1 MYLYI
6 EIVLKH
12 LRQVFLYCHYLL
24 ECGCVT
30 CDGSLKI
37 YTFMLFPLGSKPER
51 DVQFGWLVVVVLVG
65 FFKHKDLNA
74 KAACFCSRLE
84 RAQLCLLRYDH
95 WWHVCFSIA
104 SRAVFPFEITSW
116 SVWLAWCLPVST
128 SQAQAHLVL
137 AITGCTE
144 VRNTTALS
152 PIVTTVQWQH
162 PSLYVEA

>member
-65 FFKHKDLNA
+65 FLSTRTLMPKLLAFAQDWREHSC
-74 KAACFCSRLE
+74 AC
-84 RAQLCLLRYDH
+84 
-95 WWHVCFSIA
+95 
-104 SRAVFPFEITSW
+104 
-116 SVWLAWCLPVST
+116 
-128 SQAQAHLVL
+128 
-137 AITGCTE
+137 
-144 VRNTTALS
+144 
-152 PIVTTVQWQH
+152 
-162 PSLYVEA
+162 